1 MHSYS
6 NSRVTRK
13 RHNAARPTAIILP
26 FEAPPPAPRR
36 RRNRKSA
43 FRLDHIR
50 RREIERLARHVGA
63 VDTEDLSRY
72 LIAWAW
78 HNRQS
83 TDPIWAI
90 RNAARRMGRPNLTD
104 AEASAIIEEA
114 STIRGYL
121 SADGVAEFLRVSYA
135 KRQAL
140 GLTTIGAVNVK
151 RRDRK
156 VIRRIRDKVKRE
168 QKRRAAG
175 VRPRAEYEA
184 TSLSRTKPWRAVNMS
199 RRTWERH
206 RNKARDASVSAARLL
221 IAEEG
226 LASARPTE
234 PVLSHRR
241 SKKKNRG
248 GLPSRDGDHDAADR
262 YVTAHSSLPLELR
275 LLALGLQS
283 EGPSANVITADDPRM
298 VARMAGAAYGGAR

>member
-199 RRTWERH
+199 RRTWERR

-234 PVLSHRR
+234 RVFDTKQE
-241 SKKKNRG
+241 KKIIG
-248 GLPSRDGDHDAADR
+248 GLPSRDGDHDAAD
-262 YVTAHSSLPLELR
+262 VHATLPVELR

-283 EGPSANVITADDPRM
+283 EGPSANVITANDPRM
-298 VARMAGAAYGGAR
+298 VARMAANGGVR

>member
-1 MHSYS
+1 
-6 NSRVTRK
+6 
-13 RHNAARPTAIILP
+13 
-26 FEAPPPAPRR
+26 
-36 RRNRKSA
+36 
-43 FRLDHIR
+43 
-50 RREIERLARHVGA
+50 VGA
-63 VDTEDLSRY
+63 ADTEDLSRY
-72 LIAWAW
+72 LIAWTW

-135 KRQAL
+135 ERQAL

-151 RRDRK
+151 QHDRK
-156 VIRRIRDKVKRE
+156 VIRRIRDKVKKE
-168 QKRRAAG
+168 QKRRASG
-175 VRPRAEYEA
+175 VRPRSEYEA
-184 TSLSRTKPWRAVNMS
+184 TSLSRIKPWPAVNLS

-226 LASARPTE
+226 LASARPDTSVFLSS
-234 PVLSHRR
+234 PACSVVLA
-241 SKKKNRG
+241 
-248 GLPSRDGDHDAADR
+248 DGDHDAADR
-262 YVTAHSSLPLELR
+262 HASLPLELR
-275 LLALGLQS
+275 LYAVGLS
-283 EGPSANVITADDPRM
+283 STAVPEKPTVITADDPRM
-298 VARMAGAAYGGAR
+298 VRRMAS

>member
-1 MHSYS
+1 MRVYS
-6 NSRVTRK
+6 KSRVERK
-13 RHNAARPTAIILP
+13 RPDAARPTAKILP
-26 FEAPPPAPRR
+26 FRTPAPAPRR

-63 VDTEDLSRY
+63 ADTEDLDRF
-72 LIAWAW
+72 LIAWSW

-90 RNAARRMGRPNLTD
+90 TNAARRMGRPNLTD

-140 GLTTIGAVNVK
+140 RLTTIGAVNVK
-151 RRDRK
+151 RCDRK
-156 VIRRIRDKVKRE
+156 VIRRIRDKVKKE

-175 VRPRAEYEA
+175 VRPRSEYEA
-184 TSLSRTKPWRAVNMS
+184 ISLSRTKPWRVVNMS

-221 IAEEG
+221 IG
-226 LASARPTE
+226 VDRPASAG
-234 PVLSHRR
+234 LSEGVFDPKEGKR
-241 SKKKNRG
+241 
-248 GLPSRDGDHDAADR
+248 LPSRDGDHVAADR
-262 YVTAHSSLPLELR
+262 TLPLALR

-283 EGPSANVITADDPRM
+283 
-298 VARMAGAAYGGAR
+298 GGG

>member
-1 MHSYS
+1 MHSYAI
-6 NSRVTRK
+6 SRVTRK
-13 RHNAARPTAIILP
+13 RLSAARPTAQIIP
-26 FEAPPPAPRR
+26 FKAPPPAPRR

-43 FRLDHIR
+43 FRLEHIR

-63 VDTEDLSRY
+63 ADTEDLSRY

-90 RNAARRMGRPNLTD
+90 TNAARRMGRPNLTD

-199 RRTWERH
+199 RRTWERR

-234 PVLSHRR
+234 RVFDTKQE
-241 SKKKNRG
+241 KKIIG
-248 GLPSRDGDHDAADR
+248 GLPPRDGDHDAAD
-262 YVTAHSSLPLELR
+262 VHATLPVELR

-283 EGPSANVITADDPRM
+283 EGPSANVITANDPRM
-298 VARMAGAAYGGAR
+298 VARMAANGGVR